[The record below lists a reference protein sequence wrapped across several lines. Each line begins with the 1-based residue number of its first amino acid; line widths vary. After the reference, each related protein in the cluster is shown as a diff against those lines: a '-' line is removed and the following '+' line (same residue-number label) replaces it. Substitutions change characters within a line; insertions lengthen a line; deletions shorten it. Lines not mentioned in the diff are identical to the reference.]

1 MSAAEICHYRA
12 VCRKSRAAVDQWEP
26 ELWRRLIVADFI
38 PEAWVERLPRFVDSS
53 AGGTSR
59 LWLSWKQL
67 YIRLYLKARKGPVM
81 LRSAQLLHKVLA
93 LRDEPR
99 QGGSQQSPRGHRI
112 VPRAE
117 EVVAKLRRLDETHA
131 KVCTAI
137 EAQERCIATLR
148 GEESRR

>member
-1 MSAAEICHYRA
+1 
-12 VCRKSRAAVDQWEP
+12 
-26 ELWRRLIVADFI
+26 
-38 PEAWVERLPRFVDSS
+38 
-53 AGGTSR
+53 
-59 LWLSWKQL
+59 
-67 YIRLYLKARKGPVM
+67 M

-148 GEESRR
+148 GKRAVAEAELSRYTGQSTPGQRDLEVNIGSKNRV